1 MELIKENY
9 LPFLI
14 ELIILVVIYFILVY
28 LFKRF
33 NYKISKEKIASL
45 VLLLLVFYYVLSILL
60 GVFFKIDI

>member
-9 LPFLI
+9 LPFLM
-14 ELIILVVIYFILVY
+14 ELIILLVIYFILVY

>member
-1 MELIKENY
+1 MELIKENF

-14 ELIILVVIYFILVY
+14 ELIFLVVIYFILVY

-33 NYKISKEKIASL
+33 NYKVSKEKIASL
-45 VLLLLVFYYVLSILL
+45 ALLLLVFYYVLSILF

>member
-14 ELIILVVIYFILVY
+14 ELITLIVIYFILVY

-60 GVFFKIDI
+60 GIFFKIDI